1 VLTQRAKILSIL
13 NATAAVDRARHSFFN
28 VMSAEMAVVDVA
40 VAAAEV
46 DALFVAHCAWE
57 LVEGVG

>member
-1 VLTQRAKILSIL
+1 
-13 NATAAVDRARHSFFN
+13 
-28 VMSAEMAVVDVA
+28 MSAEMAVVDVA